1 MNGDYEYEIPSLDAL
16 SFAEPCYMRLSC
28 PATGN
33 EYRYVKFVINEVF
46 YNPAGFENATSG
58 SNYNKHV
65 TIHEL
70 EIYTAK

>member
-1 MNGDYEYEIPSLDAL
+1 ML
-16 SFAEPCYMRLSC
+16 LSC

-33 EYRYVKFVINEVF
+33 EYRYVKFVVNEVF
-46 YNPAGFENATSG
+46 YSPAGFENATSG